1 MAISVR
7 HGPLEGLHSDWLI
20 VPVFEQGWPP
30 AAQMLDRLL
39 SGRLSRL
46 REQGDFT
53 GKASELLPIFLDQTN
68 PAPRLLL
75 VGLGAAAEAGRGT
88 LRRAGVAAA
97 KKVTVRPH
105 RQVDL
110 LLPDPTGP
118 MQWDDVLLG
127 FVAGFLQGCHS
138 PALLKSEPGRFAP
151 QSIQVGLSQP
161 EPPPEFSALLSRAEA
176 VSHGVNLARELVNLP
191 PSELYPESFALR
203 CRALGREF
211 GFGCDILDEQRLSAE
226 RMGCLLGVAQGSPRP
241 PRVVV
246 LSHGQGERTLALV
259 GKGVTFD
266 SGGLSLKNN
275 EQMLDMKCD
284 MAGAAAVVGAVTA
297 LAALKAPVKV
307 LGLLALVENMPSGAA
322 FKLGDVLRARSG
334 KTVEIHNTDAEGR
347 LILADVLDYAV
358 SQKASHIVDL
368 ATLTGACM
376 VALGAEIAGL
386 FGNDDGWAERVRQ
399 AAEMAGERVWRLPL
413 PPDYGEQL
421 KSHVADVKNVGSR
434 HGGAITA
441 ALFLQQFVG
450 KTPWVH
456 LDIAGP
462 AFASED
468 APSRDAGGTGFGVAS
483 LVELA
488 SGYERAAAG

>member
-1 MAISVR
+1 MAIAVR
-7 HGPLEGLHSDWLI
+7 HGPLEGLHADWLI
-20 VPVFEQGWPP
+20 LPVFENDWPP
-30 AAQMLDRLL
+30 ALQAVERLL

-53 GKASELLPIFLDQTN
+53 GKASEILPLYLDQPS
-68 PAPRLLL
+68 PAVRLLL
-75 VGLGAAAEAGRGT
+75 VGLGEAAQANRGT
-88 LRRAGVAAA
+88 LRRAGIAAA
-97 KKVTVRPH
+97 KRVTGRPH
-105 RQVDL
+105 HQVVL

-118 MQWDDVLLG
+118 CGWEDVVLG
-127 FVAGFLQGCHS
+127 LVGGFLQGCHS

-151 QSIQVGLSQP
+151 RLIQVGLSQP
-161 EPPPEFSALLSRAEA
+161 EPPPGFSALLARAEA
-176 VSHGVNLARELVNLP
+176 VSQGVNLTRELVNLP
-191 PSELYPESFALR
+191 PSELYPESFAQR

-211 GFGCDILDEQRLSAE
+211 GFGCDILDEQGIAAE
-226 RMGCLLGVAQGSPRP
+226 RMGCLLGVAQGSARP

-246 LSHGQGERTLALV
+246 LNYGQGSRTLALV

-266 SGGLSLKNN
+266 SGGLSLKTN

-284 MAGAAAVVGAVTA
+284 MAGAAAVVGAITA
-297 LAALKAPVKV
+297 LAALRTPVKV
-307 LGLLALVENMPSGAA
+307 LGLLALVENMPSGTAY
-322 FKLGDVLRARSG
+322 KLGDVLRARNG

-358 SQKASHIVDL
+358 SQKVSHLVDL

-376 VALGAEIAGL
+376 VALGTEIAGL
-386 FGNDDGWAERVRQ
+386 FGNDDRWSERVRQ
-399 AAEMAGERVWRLPL
+399 AAERAGERVWRLPL
-413 PPDYGEQL
+413 PADYGEQL
-421 KSHVADVKNVGSR
+421 KSHVADLKNVGSR

-450 KTPWVH
+450 ATPWVH

-468 APSRDAGGTGFGVAS
+468 SPTRDAGGTGFGVAS

-488 SGYERAAAG
+488 SEYGQGAD